1 MTKLTR
7 SVSCGMMPFLLLALL
22 AQTPTTPVLIRGATV
37 VDGSGGRSKVADVRI
52 AGGLIRQIGTLT
64 ASPGDSLVDGRG
76 LVLAPGFIDT
86 HSHHDRG
93 LDKERTAL
101 GAVSQGITT
110 IVVGQDGWSNSPLA
124 DWFAGFKARPAA
136 VNVAS
141 YVGHGRLRDL
151 VMGEDFKRKA
161 TAAEVQHMADLLD
174 GEMKAGA
181 LGLSSGLEYDPGI
194 YSSTDELVALAKVAA
209 RHHGRYISHVRS
221 EDRHFW
227 AAIDELI
234 TIGRQ
239 AKLPVQLSH
248 AKLAMRSI
256 WGKAD
261 SLVGI
266 LDRARAS
273 GVNVTL
279 DIYPYTYWQ
288 STLTVLF
295 PERNFQDT
303 AYARFALTE
312 VTTPDSAILGDFE
325 PDTTL
330 AGKSIAEIS
339 ALRHTEPAVTLMDL
353 IAEAAKPK
361 PGGGEYDESVVAVS
375 MVQPDID
382 RLWRWPFANVSSDGA
397 LNGAHP
403 RGFGAFPRFY
413 RMAVRERHIL
423 SLEEAVRRMTSLA
436 AANVGIT
443 KRGRI
448 APGMFADLVLLD
460 TASLGDRAT
469 PRDPH
474 LTSTGVRAV
483 WTNGVLVY
491 NGAATGAFPGVVI
504 RNPSAR

>member
-1 MTKLTR
+1 MR
-7 SVSCGMMPFLLLALL
+7 VHIGLALL
-22 AQTPTTPVLIRGATV
+22 GCLAVPAMAQHPVLIRGARV
-37 VDGSGGRSKVADVRI
+37 VDGSGGPSRIADVRI
-52 AGGLIRQIGTLT
+52 AGGTIRQIGRLP
-64 ASPGDSLVDGRG
+64 ASSGDSVVDASG

-93 LDKERTAL
+93 LSTERTAL
-101 GAVSQGITT
+101 AAVSQGITT
-110 IVVGQDGWSNSPLA
+110 IVVGQDGWSNFPLA
-124 DWFAGFKARPAA
+124 DWFARMEQQPPA

-141 YVGHGRLRDL
+141 YVGHGRLRD
-151 VMGEDFKRKA
+151 VIMRDDFKRQA
-161 TAAEVQHMADLLD
+161 TRAEIQHMAALLD
-174 GEMKAGA
+174 GEMAAGA

-194 YSSTDELVALAKVAA
+194 YSSTEELLALARVAA
-209 RHHGRYISHVRS
+209 RHGGRYISHVRS

-234 TIGRQ
+234 AIGRR
-239 AKLPVQLSH
+239 AGLPVQLSH
-248 AKLAMRSI
+248 AKLAMRSV
-256 WGKAD
+256 WGRAD

-273 GVNVTL
+273 GVRVTL

-303 AYARFALTE
+303 AYARFALSE

-339 ALRHTEPAVTLMDL
+339 TLRHTEPAVTLMDL
-353 IAEAAKPK
+353 IAESSKPK
-361 PGGGEYDESVVAVS
+361 PGGGSYDESVVAVS

-382 RLWRWPFANVSSDGA
+382 RLWRWPYANVCSDGA

-403 RGFGAFPRFY
+403 RGFGAFPRFF

-423 SLEEAVRRMTSLA
+423 SLEEAVRRTTSLA
-436 AANVGIT
+436 AANVGIPN
-443 KRGRI
+443 RGRI

-460 TASLGDRAT
+460 TAALADRAT
-469 PRDPH
+469 PKEPH
-474 LTSTGVRAV
+474 LTATGVRSV
-483 WTNGVLVY
+483 WVNGVLVY
-491 NGAATGAFPGVVI
+491 NQSATGAFPGRII
-504 RNPSAR
+504 RRATGTPR

>member
-1 MTKLTR
+1 MFTHSLAA
-7 SVSCGMMPFLLLALL
+7 FLLSAAVPAM
-22 AQTPTTPVLIRGATV
+22 AQAPVPVRPVLIRGAIV
-37 VDGSGGRSKVADVRI
+37 VDGSGGPNRVADVRI
-52 AGGLIRQIGTLT
+52 SGGTIRQIGQL
-64 ASPGDSLVDGRG
+64 APSPGDSVVEARG

-86 HSHHDRG
+86 HSHHSGG
-93 LDKERTAL
+93 LDREPTAL

-110 IVVGQDGWSNSPLA
+110 IVVGQDGGSYFPLA
-124 DWFAGFKARPAA
+124 DWFARREQHPAA

-141 YVGHGRLRDL
+141 YVGHGTLRERIL
-151 VMGEDFKRKA
+151 GEDFKRQA
-161 TAAEVQHMADLLD
+161 TPAEVRHMAALLD
-174 GEMKAGA
+174 GEMAAGA

-209 RHHGRYISHVRS
+209 RHGGRYISHVRS

-234 TIGRQ
+234 TIGRR
-239 AKLPVQLSH
+239 AGLPVQLSH
-248 AKLAMRSI
+248 AKLAMRSV

-261 SLVGI
+261 SLIGI

-273 GVNVTL
+273 GVRVTL

-353 IAEAAKPK
+353 IAEAGKPK

-375 MVQPDID
+375 MVQSDID
-382 RLWRWPFANVSSDGA
+382 RLWRWPFANVCSDGS

-403 RGFGAFPRFY
+403 RGFGAFPRFF
-413 RMAVRERHIL
+413 RMAVRERHLL
-423 SLEEAVRRMTSLA
+423 SLEEAVRRATSLA

-443 KRGRI
+443 NRGRI
-448 APGMFADLVLLD
+448 APGFFADLVLLD
-460 TASLGDRAT
+460 TAQLADRAT
-469 PRDPH
+469 PKEPH
-474 LTSTGVRAV
+474 LTATGVRAV
-483 WTNGVLVY
+483 WVNGALVY
-491 NGAATGAFPGVVI
+491 NGSVTGVFPGRVI
-504 RNPSAR
+504 RRP

>member
-1 MTKLTR
+1 MR
-7 SVSCGMMPFLLLALL
+7 FRAVVLLSTCLAVPVA
-22 AQTPTTPVLIRGATV
+22 AQRPVLIRNAQV
-37 VDGSGGRSKVADVRI
+37 VDGSGGPSRSADVRI
-52 AGGLIRQIGTLT
+52 AGGTIRQIGRRLP
-64 ASPGDSLVDGRG
+64 ASSGDSVVDAQG
-76 LVLAPGFIDT
+76 LILAPGFIDT

-93 LDKERTAL
+93 LSTDRSAL

-110 IVVGQDGWSNSPLA
+110 IVVGQDGGSHFPLA
-124 DWFAGFKARPAA
+124 DWFAEREQRPAA

-141 YVGHGRLRDL
+141 YVGHGTLRDRI
-151 VMGEDFKRKA
+151 MGEGFKRYA
-161 TAAEVQHMADLLD
+161 TPAEIEHMARLLD

-194 YSSTDELVALAKVAA
+194 YSTTDELLALARVAA
-209 RHHGRYISHVRS
+209 RHGGRYISHVRS
-221 EDRHFW
+221 EDLHFW
-227 AAIDELI
+227 AAIDELL
-234 TIGRQ
+234 TIGRRTGI
-239 AKLPVQLSH
+239 PVQLSH
-248 AKLAMRSI
+248 AKLAMRSS

-261 SLVGI
+261 SLIGI

-273 GVNVTL
+273 GVRVTL

-303 AYARFALTE
+303 AYARFALSE

-353 IAEAAKPK
+353 IAEAGKPK

-382 RLWRWPFANVSSDGA
+382 RLWRWPYANVCSDGA

-423 SLEEAVRRMTSLA
+423 SLQEAVRRMTSLA
-436 AANVGIT
+436 ATNVGIT

-460 TASLGDRAT
+460 TAALADRAT
-469 PRDPH
+469 PKEPH
-474 LTSTGVRAV
+474 LTATGVRAV
-483 WTNGVLVY
+483 WVNGALVY
-491 NGAATGAFPGVVI
+491 NGSPTGAFPGRVI
-504 RNPSAR
+504 RR